1 VPITFT
7 GDSRASDAGGLH
19 TGRETVTSE
28 PGSAVITDF
37 TNDIFIVLIVDT
49 EVQGATGLETDG
61 RKVRVMGGGKLSSK
75 SSVVPAAFAST
86 VAALRVRYL
95 LVVSTGYERARVE
108 IPQQSCYLVLR
119 SRHVP
124 RLCKY
129 FLKLQ
134 TVDSAYTSFPL
145 DQPVIANPLLRSAL
159 PTTPLGLFFHPP
171 LS

>member
-1 VPITFT
+1 VPIAFT

-19 TGRETVTSE
+19 TGGETVTSE
-28 PGSAVITDF
+28 PTCAVKTEF
-37 TNDIFIVLIVDT
+37 TNNVLIVLIVDT
-49 EVQGATGLETDG
+49 DVQGATVHETDG
-61 RKVRVMGGGKLSSK
+61 CKVRVMGGGKPSGK
-75 SSVVPAAFAST
+75 SAVIPAALARAP
-86 VAALRVRYL
+86 AALRVRYL

-134 TVDSAYTSFPL
+134 TVDSSYTSFPL
-145 DQPVIANPLLRSAL
+145 SQPVIANPLLRSAL
-159 PTTPLGLFFHPP
+159 PTTPLGLFFQNPA
-171 LS
+171 S